1 MRSMER
7 LNVEDI
13 ARARALIEGSDF
25 GGLDAFLEPL
35 HPADIADVLQE
46 LEPAEQI
53 TVLKRLD
60 TDRAAEVLTELD
72 KQSGQA
78 LLLLLTDQ
86 EVVNLLE
93 EMQSDDAADLMSVL
107 PPEKTERVEALLPSE
122 ERDQLQEL
130 MEFDEDTAGGIMEVE
145 RVVVPENATIQDA
158 IDVVRQGADEI
169 ENLQKI
175 YVINET
181 GELAG
186 QIAVLD
192 LIIHPG
198 STPVRDLMETNVI
211 SVPVEMDQEEVASIF
226 GKYDEF
232 TLPVVDSSNKLV
244 GRITVDDI
252 IDVIEEE
259 ASEDIALIAGT
270 REEELGETSVFKISR
285 TRLPWLITSLVG
297 QLVAALIMSRHETSL
312 QQFVVLTFFVP
323 LIVGTAGSIGIQAAV
338 VVVRE
343 IALGQIDLHRMGGRV
358 VKELQ
363 IASLNSVVLGVVLFV
378 SVVLWRNDVGLG
390 SLLCGSLLIV
400 IFAAAFIGSSIP
412 LLFHR
417 WQIDPAIAT
426 GPSILSTELKIF
438 HMIQL
443 VTTTGKRI
451 RSPAINRLRMNLNI
465 G

>member
-1 MRSMER
+1 MER
-7 LNVEDI
+7 PNVEDI
-13 ARARALIEGSDF
+13 ARARALIEVSDLE
-25 GGLDAFLEPL
+25 GLGAFLGPL

-46 LEPAEQI
+46 LAPAEQI

-78 LLLLLTDQ
+78 LLLLLSDR
-86 EVVNLLE
+86 EVVDLLE

-107 PPEKTERVEALLPSE
+107 PPEKTERVEALLPIE

-145 RVVVPENATIQDA
+145 RVVVPESATIQDA
-158 IDVVRQGADEI
+158 IDVVREGADEI

-175 YVINET
+175 YVIDDT

-198 STPVRDLMETNVI
+198 STPVRELMETNVI

-252 IDVIEEE
+252 IDVMEEE
-259 ASEDIALIAGT
+259 ASEDIARIAGT
-270 REEELGETSVFKISR
+270 REEELGETSIFKISR
-285 TRLPWLITSLVG
+285 TRLPWLVTSLMG
-297 QLVAALIMSRHETSL
+297 QLIAALIMSRHETSL

-323 LIVGTAGSIGIQAAV
+323 LIVGTAGSIG
-338 VVVRE
+338 
-343 IALGQIDLHRMGGRV
+343 
-358 VKELQ
+358 
-363 IASLNSVVLGVVLFV
+363 
-378 SVVLWRNDVGLG
+378 
-390 SLLCGSLLIV
+390 
-400 IFAAAFIGSSIP
+400 
-412 LLFHR
+412 
-417 WQIDPAIAT
+417 
-426 GPSILSTELKIF
+426 
-438 HMIQL
+438 
-443 VTTTGKRI
+443 
-451 RSPAINRLRMNLNI
+451 
-465 G
+465 